1 MGLMK
6 FFLLALSF
14 TLLMGATPDES
25 GYSSVPKKREAFG
38 GRDDLQSVREEAVK
52 PNEVFLK
59 GVQEVAI
66 IATET
71 GYLPSKIIVR
81 RGIPV
86 RIFLTSASPQA
97 LCFSLD
103 DFPDAKRGARN
114 QQVEVITLM
123 PEQPGQYKFSCPIG
137 ALQGTLVV
145 RD

>member
-1 MGLMK
+1 MK
-6 FFLLALSF
+6 FILTVLSF
-14 TLLMGATPDES
+14 TLLMGATPGDS
-25 GYSSVPKKREAFG
+25 GYSSVPKKKEAFG
-38 GRDDLQSVREEAVK
+38 GRDDIQSVREEAVK
-52 PNEVFLK
+52 PSEVFLK

-71 GYLPSKIIVR
+71 GYLPSKVIVR

-103 DFPDAKRGARN
+103 DFPEAKRGARN

-123 PEQPGQYKFSCPIG
+123 PEQTGQYKFSCPIG
-137 ALQGTLVV
+137 ALQGVLVV